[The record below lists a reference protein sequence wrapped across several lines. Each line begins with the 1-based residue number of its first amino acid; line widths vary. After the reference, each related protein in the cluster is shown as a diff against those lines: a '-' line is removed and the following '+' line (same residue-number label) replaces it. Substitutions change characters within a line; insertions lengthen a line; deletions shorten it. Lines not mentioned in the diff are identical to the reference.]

1 MLEFSKNISS
11 KSQNIVKENIGFLK
25 IFYLL
30 KWKFQNSLIIYRCV
44 KMAKVLKYKTWVVM
58 GVNPQKDF

>member
-1 MLEFSKNISS
+1 
-11 KSQNIVKENIGFLK
+11 VKENIGFLK